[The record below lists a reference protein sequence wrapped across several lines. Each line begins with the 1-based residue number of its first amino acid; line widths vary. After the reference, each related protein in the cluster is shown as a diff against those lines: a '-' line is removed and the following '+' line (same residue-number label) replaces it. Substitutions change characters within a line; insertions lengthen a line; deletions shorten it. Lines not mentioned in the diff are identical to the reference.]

1 MPRIPTIT
9 DEQAG
14 PPELVA
20 AIRARRGGH
29 LGELD
34 RLLLHS
40 PPVAEGWNLFFGHL
54 RGKLTLDPQ
63 LRELAMCAVAAING
77 ADYEMHHHAP
87 IYLQHGGT
95 QAQLD
100 ALEQLRASS
109 SALAASPLFDE
120 RQQAVL
126 AVVAQSTR
134 EVRVDAA
141 AFAAARA
148 ALGSDRLLFEL
159 LAVTGAYN
167 MVSRLL
173 VAFDI
178 RPEGD

>member
-1 MPRIPTIT
+1 MPRIPAIT

-20 AIRARRGGH
+20 AIRARRGGR

-40 PPVAEGWNLFFGHL
+40 PPVAEGWNLFFGRL
-54 RGKLTLDPQ
+54 RGSLALDPL

-87 IYLQHGGT
+87 LALQHGGT

-100 ALEQLRASS
+100 ALVQLRTSS
-109 SALAASPLFDE
+109 AALAASPLFDAGQ
-120 RQQAVL
+120 RAVL

-134 EVRVDAA
+134 EVRVDDE

-178 RPEGD
+178 RPEG

>member
-1 MPRIPTIT
+1 MPRIPPLSD
-9 DEQAG
+9 DEAG

-20 AIRARRGGH
+20 AIRERRGGR

-40 PPVAEGWNLFFGHL
+40 PPVAEGWNLFFGRL
-54 RGKLTLDPQ
+54 RGSLALDPL
-63 LRELAMCAVAAING
+63 LRELAMCTVAAING

-87 IYLQHGGT
+87 LFLRHGGT

-100 ALEQLRASS
+100 ALALLRESA
-109 SALAASPLFDE
+109 SALAASPLFDATQ
-120 RQQAVL
+120 RAVL

-134 EVRVDAA
+134 EVKVDDG
-141 AFAAARA
+141 AFDAARA

-159 LAVTGAYN
+159 LAVTAAYN

-178 RPEGD
+178 RPEG